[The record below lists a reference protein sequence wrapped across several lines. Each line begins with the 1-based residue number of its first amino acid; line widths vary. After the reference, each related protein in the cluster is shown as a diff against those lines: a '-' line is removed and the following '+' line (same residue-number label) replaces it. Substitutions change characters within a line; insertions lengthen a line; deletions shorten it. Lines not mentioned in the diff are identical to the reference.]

1 MRIPAW
7 HGPWFPRSAAAS
19 SRLASGWLLLLV
31 LAGSAV
37 LGPVHLRSE
46 TNIPVWSPDRDP
58 FRTPI
63 AITWTTGGGKWVGYW
78 GRRESVLCPAGGH
91 IEGAWGTDIY
101 TDDSSICT
109 AAVHAGL
116 LSATDGGPVTI
127 EMRPDAGQ
135 YLGSMRNGVRTGD
148 WMEPWTGA
156 YVFIRNG
163 QGPEPAIMA
172 SSQMQADSW
181 AGQAGRVLAFSCPAQ
196 MQLQTVY
203 GTDVYTDDS
212 AVCSAAVHAGA
223 ISQQSGGMVAIR
235 ILTEMT
241 SFSAS
246 TRHGVTSQASDGW
259 RGGSFQVVAL
269 PPNTP
274 PPPTV
279 DTPFERAP
287 ARPAVPRERS
297 TL

>member
-7 HGPWFPRSAAAS
+7 HRQFLFRSAAGR
-19 SRLASGWLLLLV
+19 SRWARGWSLLLL
-31 LAGSAV
+31 LAGTAV
-37 LGPVHLRSE
+37 LFPVHLHSD
-46 TNIPVWSPDRDP
+46 THMPVQSRDP
-58 FRTPI
+58 ILTPMT
-63 AITWTTGGGKWVGYW
+63 ITWTTGGGRWVGYW
-78 GRRESVLCPAGGH
+78 GRRESVLCPSGGH

-116 LSATDGGPVTI
+116 LSRKEGGQVTI

-135 YLGSMRNGVRTGD
+135 YVGTVRNGVRTGD

-163 QGPEPAIMA
+163 QDPAPAIMA
-172 SSQMQADSW
+172 TSHMQADSW
-181 AGQAGRVLAFSCPAQ
+181 AGQAGRVLAFFCPAQ
-196 MQLQTVY
+196 LQLQTVY

-223 ISQQSGGMVAIR
+223 ISQQKGGLVAIR
-235 ILTEMT
+235 ILTGMT

-246 TRHGVTSQASDGW
+246 TRHGVTSQASDDW
-259 RGGSFQVVAL
+259 RGGSFQLVAL
-269 PPNTP
+269 PANTP

-279 DTPFERAP
+279 ETPFERSP
-287 ARPAVPRERS
+287 IRPALPGERG